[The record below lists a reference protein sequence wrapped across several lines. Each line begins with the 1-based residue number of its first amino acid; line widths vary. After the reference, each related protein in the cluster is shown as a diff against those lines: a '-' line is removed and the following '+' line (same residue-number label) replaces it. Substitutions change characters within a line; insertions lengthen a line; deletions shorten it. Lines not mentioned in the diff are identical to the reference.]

1 MKKIKR
7 IIFAASISLVLLITC
22 NIFIGLKD
30 KNSYIEIPI
39 ATQMIIKGK
48 LIKKE
53 DIKWVRLKQTNDTK
67 NMYKDL
73 INSNIIGKISNSN
86 IEKGQIVIKQ
96 AVISK
101 ELKSSE
107 DMSYVSI
114 PITNQ
119 IESIGNN
126 VEKGSVITV
135 YYTAKRRLVSEIL
148 KNKERVYGSDADDAL
163 VTSKL
168 LDRVEVFDV
177 VSNLQTN
184 NDGITAVVIHA
195 KNEDAMLI
203 ANLKSQGNFYIAL
216 N

>member
-7 IIFAASISLVLLITC
+7 IILAASISLVLLITC

>member
-7 IIFAASISLVLLITC
+7 IILAASISLVLLITC

-53 DIKWVRLKQTNDTK
+53 DIKWVRLKQTKDTK

-73 INSNIIGKISNSN
+73 INSNIIGRISNSN

-96 AVISK
+96 AIISK

-126 VEKGSVITV
+126 V
-135 YYTAKRRLVSEIL
+135 
-148 KNKERVYGSDADDAL
+148 ERVYGSDADDAL

-184 NDGITAVVIHA
+184 NDDITAVVIHA

>member
-1 MKKIKR
+1 MEKIKR
-7 IIFAASISLVLLITC
+7 IILAASISLVLLITC

>member
-7 IIFAASISLVLLITC
+7 IILAASISLVLLITC

-73 INSNIIGKISNSN
+73 INSNIIGRISNSN

-96 AVISK
+96 AIISK

-184 NDGITAVVIHA
+184 NDDITAVVIHA